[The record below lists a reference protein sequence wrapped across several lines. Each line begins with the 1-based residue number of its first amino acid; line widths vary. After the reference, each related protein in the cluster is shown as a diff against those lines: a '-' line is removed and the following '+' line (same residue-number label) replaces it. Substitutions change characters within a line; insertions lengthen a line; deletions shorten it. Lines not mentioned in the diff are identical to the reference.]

1 MDKETSDAMD
11 DAIKSSIFPA
21 IKFREVGTE
30 RIRLEVDM
38 TAERFFSIALKEHG
52 RVFVFECCSFDPETG
67 KAVVELVP
75 GNGIARV
82 QEMKEVQ
89 A

>member
-21 IKFREVGTE
+21 IKFREVGTD
-30 RIRLEVDM
+30 RIELEVSM
-38 TAERFFSIALKEHG
+38 TFERFFSIALKEHG
-52 RVFVFECCSFDPETG
+52 RVFVLGFCSFDHETG

-75 GNGIARV
+75 GNGISRV
-82 QEMKEVQ
+82 QETKGE
-89 A
+89 

>member
-11 DAIKSSIFPA
+11 KEIKDATFKA
-21 IKFREVGTE
+21 IKFREVGSE

-38 TAERFFSIALKEHG
+38 TAERFWSMLVKEHG